1 MAEIA
6 VAQTVVKAYKAQVV
20 RIGEAQVVVENRL
33 GYGRPDGDDLA
44 GKTIVGELIAR
55 GNSRARPVRGHKE
68 NQSFANRRF
77 VEEE

>member
-33 GYGRPDGDDLA
+33 GYGRHVALLVWLVPDGDDLT
-44 GKTIVGELIAR
+44 GKTIVGGLTAR
-55 GNSRARPVRGHKE
+55 GTRALDP
-68 NQSFANRRF
+68 
-77 VEEE
+77 